1 MAKNILQEN
10 RESKNIS
17 LARKY
22 LVNNGM
28 SQERAQDILDVIRH
42 DIPNSRIADCKFLL
56 GVTRMYRNGELND
69 YSIISEINRTLKFVG
84 TGTHVNEY
92 SNDLNGMSAED
103 LVDRFSTTVQ
113 DDLENDRKRSE
124 NRNITEKSRYNIVRI
139 PNFET
144 AEDYSRYTEWCV
156 TKERSNY
163 DGYTNGGTGIFYFC
177 LAEGFENVE
186 KIKGENCPL
195 DEYGLSMI
203 AVSVNADGSC
213 NTITCR
219 WNHDNGGS
227 DDVMS
232 VEQLENIV
240 SVKFYQTFK
249 PRTKEE
255 ALAESSAR
263 AEYVLSYLND
273 EVGEHEAENMEEFG
287 INGRKL
293 YVWNGA
299 DSWNEPEIS
308 YSVILEI
315 GEYGY
320 SLAYDYAFAENITEL
335 VPSSN
340 TKCGFNV
347 ITGWR
352 MNNVAAMHL
361 FNTDTCEYVGGM
373 RDVSTVI
380 YVGDKLC
387 VAFLNNKKLN
397 IISID
402 GEVVYSSA
410 AFGGLLTLYGEP
422 YNLYT
427 KTDWCMYFINKNKVM
442 LIDTS
447 NNGFN
452 VVLGGPLAY
461 SNDGRGSYKTAM
473 FTNDNGE
480 VYIFSGLYFLQC
492 PMNPVQEYYFVV
504 VTDEGEEL
512 VFFRKNNE
520 IYKWSVGKG
529 CVESDMAELTK
540 YDSLRAQNKNRYNE
554 EVENQDN
561 MIEEDVSAKP
571 FEPKDELNP
580 KFWVNN
586 KLNSRVRLR
595 LLDIADDFV
604 KTLDIRW
611 VKPDDIVLTGSIA
624 NYNWTKF
631 SDVDIHIIMDYKK
644 VYDKTDFVK
653 NYFDAKK
660 EEWNTSHE
668 KLRIYGFNV
677 ELSVEDLNKPAQ
689 SSGVYSLEKNEWV
702 KEPKDLSDAKLNRE
716 YVESTAEK
724 YIEKIDKLEAKLKKE
739 KDAKKVEI
747 ISDKMV
753 AIFDKLKGM
762 RKEGLKTKA
771 KEMSSGNIIWKIL
784 RAEGYIKKIWDVV
797 NYNYDRSMSLNE
809 GYWGYLPLQNDYVL
823 DDLNGEYTDS
833 ILKFAK
839 KLKKEYEKGTKNRKT
854 TFDYN
859 DIFNLLND
867 ILYLV
872 WSAPEW
878 SIDSVNEDLGF
889 DLDKLM
895 LSSLDMLDNNTFI
908 DGWKEKGEIK
918 KGLSLLKKRI
928 TDIVCRTDEYD
939 MEEIGRE
946 FGFVSEAVTGKDNKN
961 AAALYVY
968 ALDSKNGKWNILC
981 AKRAQ
986 RKGDDEKGKW
996 NPPMGH
1002 LHRGENMLD
1011 GAIREC
1017 MEESGIDFTEYKSKI
1032 RLMDTHRWGNNYRLV
1047 IHGKLTSDF
1056 KPGKGDEENEKF
1068 IWLPVDKIDEKEWA
1082 WSCGENADKFKPK
1095 TVTVNENQLKIKR
1108 YGHTIILTE
1117 GQAEK
1122 AKCIFGSH
1130 YL

>member
-28 SQERAQDILDVIRH
+28 SQERAQDILDAIRH

-273 EVGEHEAENMEEFG
+273 EVGEHEAESMEEFD

-299 DSWNEPEIS
+299 DSWYEDDIS

-347 ITGWR
+347 ITGWG

-452 VVLGGPLAY
+452 VVLGGPFAY
-461 SNDGRGSYKTAM
+461 SNDGRGSYKTAT

-492 PMNPVQEYYFVV
+492 PMNPVQQYYFVV
-504 VTDEGEEL
+504 VTDEGEIAI
-512 VFFRKNNE
+512 FFKKNNQ
-520 IYKWSVGKG
+520 IYKWFVGKG
-529 CVESDMAELTK
+529 CSESNMGEAIRFQSIGRKHRTI
-540 YDSLRAQNKNRYNE
+540 YNE
-554 EVENQDN
+554 KFENQDN

-580 KFWVNN
+580 KFWVND

-660 EEWNTSHE
+660 EEWNSSHE
-668 KLRIYGFNV
+668 KLKVYGFNV

-689 SSGVYSLEKNEWV
+689 SSGVYSLEKNEWI

-878 SIDSVNEDLGF
+878 SIDTVNKDLGF

-918 KGLSLLKKRI
+918 KELSLLKKRI

-939 MEEIGRE
+939 MREIGRE

-968 ALDSKNGKWNILC
+968 ALDSKNGVWNILC

-1002 LHRGENMLD
+1002 LHRGENMID

-1017 MEESGIDFTEYKSKI
+1017 MEESGIDFSRYKSKI
-1032 RLMDTHRWGNNYRLV
+1032 KLMDTHRWGNNYRLV

-1056 KPGKGDEENEKF
+1056 KPGDGDEENEKF
-1068 IWLPVDKIDEKEWA
+1068 IWLPVDKIGEKEWA

-1095 TVTVNENQLKIKR
+1095 TVTVNETQLKIR
-1108 YGHTIILTE
+1108 RAGHTVILTE
-1117 GQAEK
+1117 EQANK
-1122 AKCIFGSH
+1122 IKSVISQ
-1130 YL
+1130 